1 MTVLEQIDAEIL
13 RLQDAKQV
21 LARFLDGGGAA
32 SKPSRRSIQKPKGR
46 AKAGGGD
53 AVVLAVIRDGAET
66 MKAIASAAKVKPY
79 VAACAVKRLIAAKQV
94 KAEGATSTRR
104 YLAA

>member
-1 MTVLEQIDAEIL
+1 MNVIEQIDAEIL

-21 LARFLDGGGAA
+21 LARFLDGGGAT
-32 SKPSRRSIQKPKGR
+32 SKPSRRTPKIKGR
-46 AKAGGGD
+46 TKAGGGD

-66 MKAIASAAKVKPY
+66 IKAIASAAKVKPY
-79 VAACAVKRLIAAKQV
+79 VATCAVKRLIAAKQV

-104 YLAA
+104 YLSV